1 MRYDRAFYGGFGGR
15 GMRRR
20 LSILIVLATMTVVIA
35 VGGAAASVQSQQFRI
50 ITLRHTPTHFTIHA
64 PEGFRLQF
72 RSGVYVL
79 RKGVTSMSFS
89 RLAADVTPAQLGE
102 ALFQALGGRVL
113 IRAGDARHT
122 VGQVANGQRGDTFV
136 VERVGSGLA
145 ITTSTSSVGRP
156 VALETLRQIGLGATG
171 GVTLRPPRGKPQP
184 SIPLRPYRSPD
195 GGATALV
202 PAGNDWDYQSNNGAI
217 VGYSPNRGSFIFGYS
232 LNIPVSAPGPTPS
245 DVIVGPY
252 LNAVQALTRIL
263 PRIGSTR
270 SIHIRRILVDR
281 ALPSFTSSG
290 MILFDYRDGGRL
302 WTAVAT
308 VATDDPSKY
317 SNFLWNFY
325 YSGIAVPAGSSSA
338 VGVGLLR
345 SWKSWDPSGAIA
357 ARTRAGIALIN
368 ETNEIWQQTNEFR
381 SQQADQQSRDVGCL
395 LQGYYIVEDNARHY
409 GLPALP
415 CGQIYTER

>member
-1 MRYDRAFYGGFGGR
+1 
-15 GMRRR
+15 MRRR
-20 LSILIVLATMTVVIA
+20 LSILIVLVTMAVVIA

-50 ITLRHTPTHFTIHA
+50 ITLRHTPTHFTIRA
-64 PEGFRLQF
+64 PEGFRLEF
-72 RSGVYVL
+72 RSGVYIL
-79 RKGVTSMSFS
+79 RKGATSMSFS

-113 IRAGDARHT
+113 VRAGDARHT
-122 VGQVANGQRGDTFV
+122 VGQVANGRRGDTFV

-145 ITTSTSSVGRP
+145 ITTSTSSTGRP
-156 VALETLRQIGLGATG
+156 VVLETLRQIGLGAAG
-171 GVTLRPPRGKPQP
+171 GVTLRPPKAKPQP

-202 PAGNDWDYQSNNGAI
+202 PAGNDWVFQSTGGAI
-217 VGYSPNRGSFIFGYS
+217 DGFARNKGAFTFGLS
-232 LNIPVSAPGPTPS
+232 VNIPLSAPGATPS
-245 DVIVGPY
+245 DVPVGPY
-252 LNAVQALTRIL
+252 LTAVQALVQIL
-263 PRIGSTR
+263 PRLGSVR
-270 SIHIRRILVDR
+270 DIRIRRILVDR

-290 MILFDYRDGGRL
+290 MIQYDYRINGRR
-302 WTAVAT
+302 WTGVAT

-325 YSGIAVPAGSSSA
+325 FSGIGVPAGSSSA

-368 ETNEIWQQTNEFR
+368 ETNEIWQQTSEFR

-409 GLPALP
+409 GLPPLP
-415 CGQIYTER
+415 CGQIYTEK

>member
-1 MRYDRAFYGGFGGR
+1 
-15 GMRRR
+15 MRRR
-20 LSILIVLATMTVVIA
+20 LSILIVLVTMAVVIA

-50 ITLRHTPTHFTIHA
+50 ITLRHTPTHFTIRA
-64 PEGFRLQF
+64 PEGFRLEF
-72 RSGVYVL
+72 RSGVYIL
-79 RKGVTSMSFS
+79 RKGATSMSFS

-113 IRAGDARHT
+113 VRAGDARHT
-122 VGQVANGQRGDTFV
+122 VGQVANGRRGDTFV

-145 ITTSTSSVGRP
+145 ITTSTSSTGHP

-171 GVTLRPPRGKPQP
+171 GVTLRPPKAKAQP

-202 PAGNDWDYQSNNGAI
+202 PAGNDWVFQSTGGAI
-217 VGYSPNRGSFIFGYS
+217 DGFARNKGAFTFGLS
-232 LNIPVSAPGPTPS
+232 VNIPLSAPGATPS
-245 DVIVGPY
+245 DVPVGPY
-252 LNAVQALTRIL
+252 LTAVQALVQIL
-263 PRIGSTR
+263 PRLGSVR
-270 SIHIRRILVDR
+270 DIRIRRILVDR

-290 MILFDYRDGGRL
+290 MIQYDYRINGRR
-302 WTAVAT
+302 WTGVAT

-325 YSGIAVPAGSSSA
+325 FSGIGVPAGSSSA

-368 ETNEIWQQTNEFR
+368 ETNEIWQQTSEFR

-409 GLPALP
+409 GLPPLP
-415 CGQIYTER
+415 CGQIYTEK